1 MFSFWGWIRFTEIL
15 RELRKT
21 KWEWCWL
28 TFPSL
33 SVSQHWFS
41 DSIQR
46 EHADKTAVVTAGK
59 NRNYRRQFHLT
70 VCGMDR
76 SDRSVSTSAE
86 IRTGTEFLHQPERSK
101 FILFCKSNKIQQ
113 LTEQVVARSVA
124 VAYNNFRKL
133 LCWQELPSALNSF
146 LLPETAAS
154 KLTSV
159 NYVEGNISSITH
171 THLTTALYSKLF
183 CFTLCFYLKS

>member
-1 MFSFWGWIRFTEIL
+1 MRVVL
-15 RELRKT
+15 AHL
-21 KWEWCWL
+21 
-28 TFPSL
+28 SL
-33 SVSQHWFS
+33 SFSEPTLIFWQHSTRTCWQDCCGHS
-41 DSIQR
+41 WEEPELQ
-46 EHADKTAVVTAGK
+46 KTVPS
-59 NRNYRRQFHLT
+59 H
-70 VCGMDR
+70 CGMDR

-124 VAYNNFRKL
+124 VAYNNFPKL

>member
-1 MFSFWGWIRFTEIL
+1 MLTRLLWSQLGRTGTTEDSSIPL
-15 RELRKT
+15 FVGRT
-21 KWEWCWL
+21 DL
-28 TFPSL
+28 TGLF
-33 SVSQHWFS
+33 
-41 DSIQR
+41 
-46 EHADKTAVVTAGK
+46 
-59 NRNYRRQFHLT
+59 
-70 VCGMDR
+70 
-76 SDRSVSTSAE
+76 VSTSAQ

-113 LTEQVVARSVA
+113 LTQQVVARSVA
-124 VAYNNFRKL
+124 VAYNNFPKL
-133 LCWQELPSALNSF
+133 LCWQELPSVLNSF

-183 CFTLCFYLKS
+183 CFTLCFLPKIIADCSLKYSFNNQWR